1 MHPDYSQETH
11 HLEKSSCLLFCINCI
26 LTKCIQIT
34 VKNLITW
41 KKAHAYPKDA
51 KHVPTACQFIACL
64 NTQFQKSWSLM
75 PCFSSF
81 IIFEIESNMLSMSY
95 INETFFFC
103 LRIIILD
110 LNWVLRKERQWHFFL
125 VSLSPHLLRN
135 IVQISHSS
143 ISPFIGF
150 SHH

>member
-1 MHPDYSQETH
+1 
-11 HLEKSSCLLFCINCI
+11 

-41 KKAHAYPKDA
+41 KKAHAYPKDVN
-51 KHVPTACQFIACL
+51 HVPTACQFIACL

-75 PCFSSF
+75 PCFLSF

-95 INETFFFC
+95 INETFFFFC

-110 LNWVLRKERQWHFFL
+110 LNWVSLMPCFLSFIIFEIESNMLSMRYVYETFFFL
-125 VSLSPHLLRN
+125 S
-135 IVQISHSS
+135 
-143 ISPFIGF
+143 
-150 SHH
+150 